1 MRAVYFDEGKVELRE
16 IQELPDKGKKVHV
29 KSTGICGSDLHLLE
43 MNYPIPYIAGH
54 EFAGVLDD
62 GTPVAV
68 EPVIPCDECES
79 CRTGEY
85 NLCQQGATLGVNR
98 NGGMAEDVIV
108 PERCLVYLP
117 SNVDVKDACLIEP
130 LAVAV
135 HGIRKAS
142 VNGDKRMAVI
152 GGGTIGLCTVA
163 AAGPSCPEI
172 GLAVRY
178 SHQKEA
184 GDLLGAKEI
193 EGLYDIVA
201 ECAGTESAMKHA
213 VSLCRPGGTII
224 MLGTY
229 WAGLSFP
236 QFEVSMKE
244 LTIVNSYTYAT
255 SSSGRD
261 YEIAAALLSRNPKI
275 ASTLITHRFPL
286 EEVTH
291 AFSVAGDRK
300 AGAIKVVL
308 EP

>member
-29 KSTGICGSDLHLLE
+29 RSTGICGSDLHLLE
-43 MNYPIPYIAGH
+43 MKYPLPFIAGH

-68 EPVIPCDECES
+68 EPVVPCEACEYCS
-79 CRTGEY
+79 TGEY
-85 NLCQQGATLGVNR
+85 NLCPSVATLGVSR
-98 NGGMAEDVIV
+98 NGGMADEVIV

-135 HGIRKAS
+135 HGIRKAG
-142 VNGDKRMAVI
+142 VNGKKRVAVI
-152 GGGTIGLCTVA
+152 GGGTIGLCAVA
-163 AAGPSCPEI
+163 AAGSSCTAV
-172 GLAVRY
+172 GLAARY

-193 EGLYDIVA
+193 EGQYDIVV
-201 ECAGTESAMKHA
+201 ECAGTESAVNQA
-213 VSLCRPGGTII
+213 VSLCRPGGKILMI
-224 MLGTY
+224 ATY

-236 QFEVSMKE
+236 QFEVMMKE

-255 SSSGRD
+255 SGAGRD
-261 YEIAAALLSRNPKI
+261 YDIAASLLSRNPKI
-275 ASTLITHRFPL
+275 ASALITHRFPL
-286 EEVTH
+286 EEVTQ
-291 AFSVAGDRK
+291 AFSVARDRK
-300 AGAIKVVL
+300 SGAIKVVL

>member
-43 MNYPIPYIAGH
+43 MNYPIPCIAGH

-79 CRTGEY
+79 CRAGKY
-85 NLCQQGATLGVNR
+85 NLCQQGATLGVDR
-98 NGGMAEDVIV
+98 NGGMADEVIV

-135 HGIRKAS
+135 HGIRKAG
-142 VNGDKRMAVI
+142 VNRNKRVAII
-152 GGGTIGLCTVA
+152 GGGTIGLCAVA
-163 AAGPSCPEI
+163 AAGSSCTEV
-172 GLAVRY
+172 GLVAKY
-178 SHQKEA
+178 THQKEA

-193 EGLYDIVA
+193 EGLYDIVV
-201 ECAGTESAMKHA
+201 ECSGTESAMKQA
-213 VSLCRPGGTII
+213 VDMCRPGGTII

-244 LTIVNSYTYAT
+244 LSIVNSYTYAAIGVG
-255 SSSGRD
+255 SD
-261 YEIAAALLSRNPKI
+261 FEIAAALLSRNPNI